1 MSARNGLSRA
11 GQMAMDG
18 PLSVA
23 RPLVGAT
30 RAQFRMSRRDI
41 QDLTMGITQPAFTL
55 VLMAIFKY
63 AGRDDL
69 APYALIAPMLMGVG
83 GMAVSVASEL
93 LTREREFQTLE
104 LSVACP
110 VPFPLVILPRI
121 LVVTSISLFG
131 IAESWM
137 IIRFIYGVD
146 VTVHHYGLFA
156 ATMALTAFAAGGT
169 AMIPAA
175 LFCFAQ
181 AARTF
186 QNSITYPA
194 YLFSG
199 ILVPLAAFPDWLE
212 PVSRLIFLYWSGALL
227 VESMNPSPPD
237 GVLFKLAIM
246 AILGVGAAFIGG
258 ALMARMLDFLRREGR
273 LGIL

>member
-1 MSARNGLSRA
+1 
-11 GQMAMDG
+11 MADFIA
-18 PLSVA
+18 LI
-23 RPLVGAT
+23 RPLIGSV
-30 RAQFRMSRRDI
+30 RAQIHMSRRDI

-55 VLMAIFKY
+55 VLMAVFKY

-110 VPFPLVILPRI
+110 APFPMVILSRI
-121 LVVTSISLFG
+121 LVVTSISLLG
-131 IAESWM
+131 VVESWL
-137 IIRFIYGVD
+137 IIRFVYSVD
-146 VTVHHYGLFA
+146 VTVHHYWLFA
-156 ATMALTAFAAGGT
+156 TAMLMTTFAAAGT
-169 AMIPAA
+169 AMIAAA

-186 QNSITYPA
+186 QTSITFPA

-199 ILVPLAAFPDWLE
+199 ILVPIAAFPDWLE
-212 PVSRLIFLYWSGALL
+212 PVSRLIFLHWSGVLLSDSMQVSAPERVLVKLGAMTAL
-227 VESMNPSPPD
+227 
-237 GVLFKLAIM
+237 
-246 AILGVGAAFIGG
+246 GAGGAFIGG
-258 ALMARMLDFLRREGR
+258 ALMFRMLDFLRREGR